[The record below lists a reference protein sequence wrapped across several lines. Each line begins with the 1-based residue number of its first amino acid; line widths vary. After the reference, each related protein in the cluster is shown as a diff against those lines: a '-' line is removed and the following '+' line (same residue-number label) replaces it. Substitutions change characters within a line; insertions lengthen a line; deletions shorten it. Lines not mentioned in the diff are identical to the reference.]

1 MLGPLERLIKA
12 IERLPGIG
20 KKSATRLAFHLIKTD
35 QQFNLELAESVR
47 TIKEKIRE
55 CSLCRNYTDVD
66 PCPICS
72 DPGRDSQLLCVVEQ
86 VQDLMSLNESG
97 EFPGFFHVLHGVIA
111 PLDGVGP
118 DELKLPLLK
127 RRVVDLGVKE
137 IILATNPTLEGD
149 TTALYIAKMMEGLDV
164 KITRLASGLPVGG
177 DIEYAD
183 KMTIARSLAA
193 RRPLDE

>member
-12 IERLPGIG
+12 IGRLPGIG

-35 QQFNLELAESVR
+35 QQFNQELAESVR
-47 TIKEKIRE
+47 SIKEKIKE

-72 DPGRDSQLLCVVEQ
+72 DPNRDTGVLCVVEQ

-97 EFPGFFHVLHGVIA
+97 EFRGLFHVLHGVIA

-118 DELKLPLLK
+118 DELRLPLLRK
-127 RRVVDLGVKE
+127 RVSDLGIKE

-149 TTALYIAKMMEGLDV
+149 TTALYIAKLMEGLPV